1 MNFVSQPV
9 AVRREGDDVTV
20 GKVCDD
26 EALPRE
32 GQVGGVCETRG
43 GVQRPEQV
51 SERCVDQDRPVW
63 KTMKE
68 AFCSRNNSKQ
78 SYSRL
83 TLATYM

>member
-43 GVQRPEQV
+43 GVQRPE
-51 SERCVDQDRPVW
+51 
-63 KTMKE
+63 
-68 AFCSRNNSKQ
+68 
-78 SYSRL
+78 
-83 TLATYM
+83 